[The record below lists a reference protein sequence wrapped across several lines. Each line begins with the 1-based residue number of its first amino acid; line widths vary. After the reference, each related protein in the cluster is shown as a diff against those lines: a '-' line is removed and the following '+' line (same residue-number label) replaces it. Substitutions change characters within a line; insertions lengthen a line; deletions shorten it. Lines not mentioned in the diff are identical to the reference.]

1 MNFSVLISLYD
12 EEKTSNLEQCLQ
24 SIKDQTLKPSEV
36 VVVFDGPLGE
46 ELICIVDSFKADL
59 NIKKVKLKDNVGL
72 GSALNI
78 GLRECSNS
86 IIARA
91 DTDDICLPDRFAL
104 QIPFL
109 IKNNLSLCGG
119 NSIYF
124 FDDGSEKLVENPIG
138 RDLIKRSS
146 IYKNPFC
153 HPAVAFLKKEIIDLG
168 GYPDQRFGQDYLL
181 WIKVINSN
189 LNFDNMNQTLVKV
202 RAGDLFGRRNLKS
215 FIYDIKTLNYQ
226 LSKSYINLITYLF
239 IFLLKLTYSIL
250 PAAIK
255 KYLYFKI

>member
-1 MNFSVLISLYD
+1 MSLYD
-12 EEKTSNLEQCLQ
+12 KEKPQNLELCLQ
-24 SIKDQTLKPSEV
+24 SIKDQTLRPSEV
-36 VVVFDGPLGE
+36 VLVIDGPLRE
-46 ELICIVDSFKADL
+46 ELLSIVDNFQIDL

-91 DTDDICLPDRFAL
+91 DTDDICLPNRFAL

-124 FDDGSEKLVENPIG
+124 FDDGNEKLVKNPIG
-138 RDLIKRSS
+138 RDFIKKSS
-146 IYKNPFC
+146 KYKNPFC
-153 HPAVAFLKKEIIDLG
+153 HPAVAFLKNEIIDLG
-168 GYPDQRFGQDYLL
+168 GYPDLRLGQDYLL

-189 LNFDNMNQTLVKV
+189 LSFDNMNETLVKV
-202 RAGDLFGRRNLKS
+202 RAGDLFSRRNFKS
-215 FIYDIKTLNYQ
+215 FTYDIKTLNYQ
-226 LSKSYINLITYLF
+226 LSNSYINLITYFF
-239 IFLLKLTYSIL
+239 IFFLKLTYSIL
-250 PAAIK
+250 PVVVK
-255 KYLYFKI
+255 KYLYFKT